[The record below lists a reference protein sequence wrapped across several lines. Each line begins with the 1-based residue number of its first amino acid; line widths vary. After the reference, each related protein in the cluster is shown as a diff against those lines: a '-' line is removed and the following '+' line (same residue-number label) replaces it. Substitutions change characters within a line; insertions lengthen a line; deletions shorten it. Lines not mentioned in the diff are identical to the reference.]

1 MSARP
6 NIAPNS
12 FLNGQNYQKLVGFL
26 RNHYTSKLGMSALP
40 ERVDTRLQ
48 KTVQHFMTEVAR
60 MQGSRATPVQLN
72 QEVVRET
79 TSSIDLWLKKQEA
92 AARPTTTTLGAF
104 TKPPTVPIPT
114 PAVQDDY
121 SRLFEDT
128 GARFE
133 SVMSERTQP
142 ANTFAQSLPDFR
154 MQQNELE
161 SNEDPVIL
169 VQRMQKAREDQARAM
184 GIQAGAGAGAQQ
196 PTAAVTQPRLEIKD
210 DIPSAMRPIPPQ
222 ADNPPPLLAPRQQD
236 YIIPQE
242 SIQKYQETE
251 YNIFLTSGDRDWLR
265 NTSENR
271 YNFSVNFNTGT
282 KKNGFSFNA
291 SLQERFRNIQRIEFV
306 KAIVPLEAYSPL
318 VRVVDNDPAVV
329 YDTTR
334 VVNIFSL
341 PFVGVRIAELNNNGF
356 STKPEEDNTF
366 AIVQYDTTWS
376 SDLLAQ
382 SVPGTAPTP
391 VLTKSGFTGLIP
403 KFLKTQKV
411 YTPAPLATLQ
421 RMTIRMERHNGEL
434 LSGDSDVHFFKR
446 ICMSNSLLS
455 IGVPTGT
462 VYGISSPQN
471 AYIFIQTSKF
481 FPYSAVSEGD
491 TIQIQGYTPATT
503 SATATDFANYINRS
517 QGHTV
522 IATAYVSGAGVITD
536 GRNDAGY
543 CNVIIIRSRFDDPTT
558 GSTGRTASYFGGG
571 DGTAE
576 TAFSLDLDNAVVEPN
591 QTGAALLN
599 TSRQTHIVIRI
610 ITRDYDSS
618 SNMRPDNV

>member
-1 MSARP
+1 MSGRP
-6 NIAPNS
+6 NLAPNS
-12 FLNGQNYQKLVGFL
+12 FLNGPNYQKLVGFL
-26 RNHYTSKLGMSALP
+26 RNHYSSKLGMSALP
-40 ERVDTRLQ
+40 ERVDSRLQ

-60 MQGSRATPVQLN
+60 LQGSRATPVQLN

-79 TSSIDLWLKKQEA
+79 TQSIDLWLKKQEA
-92 AARPTTTTLGAF
+92 AARPTTTTAGAF
-104 TKPPTVPIPT
+104 TKPPAQPIPT
-114 PAVQDDY
+114 PAQDDY

-128 GARFE
+128 GSRFE
-133 SVMSERTQP
+133 SVMAERTQP
-142 ANTFAQSLPDFR
+142 GNTFVPPTPDFR
-154 MQQNELE
+154 LTSELE
-161 SNEDPVIL
+161 SNEDPVLL
-169 VQRMQKAREDQARAM
+169 VQRMQKAREEQARAM
-184 GIQAGAGAGAQQ
+184 GIAV
-196 PTAAVTQPRLEIKD
+196 PPPTTAAAPPRLEIKD
-210 DIPSAMRPIPPQ
+210 DIPSAMRPVPPQ

-251 YNIFLTSGDRDWLR
+251 YNIFLTSSDRDWLR

-291 SLQERFRNIQRIEFV
+291 ALQERFRNIQRIEFV
-306 KAIVPLEAYSPL
+306 KAIVPLEAYTPL
-318 VRVVDNDPAVV
+318 VRVTDTDPTIV

-376 SDLLAQ
+376 SDLAAPA
-382 SVPGTAPTP
+382 VMGTAPAP
-391 VLTKSGFTGLIP
+391 ILTKSGFAGLIP

-421 RMTIRMERHNGEL
+421 RLTIRMERHNGEL
-434 LSGDSDVHFFKR
+434 LSGDSDVLYFKR
-446 ICMSNSLLS
+446 VCMSSSLLS

-462 VYGISSPQN
+462 VYGVSTPQN
-471 AYIFIQTSKF
+471 SYIFIQTSKF

-491 TIQIQGYTPATT
+491 TIQIQGYTPAST
-503 SATATDFANYINRS
+503 SATAIDFMNFMNRP

-522 IATAYVSGAGVITD
+522 IATAFVSADSGGVITD
-536 GRNDAGY
+536 GRNNAGY
-543 CNVIIIRSRFDDPTT
+543 CNVIILRSRFDDPTS
-558 GSTGRTASYFGGG
+558 GSTDRTTAYFGGG

-576 TAFSLDLDNAVVEPN
+576 IALGLDLDNIAIEPN

-599 TSRQTHIVIRI
+599 TSRQTHVVLRI
-610 ITRDYDSS
+610 ITRDYDST
-618 SNMRPDNV
+618 SNIRPDNV

>member
-1 MSARP
+1 MSTRP
-6 NIAPNS
+6 NITPNS
-12 FLNGQNYQKLVGFL
+12 FLNGPNYQKLVGYL
-26 RNHYTSKLGMSALP
+26 RNHYTTKLGMSALP

-60 MQGSRATPVQLN
+60 LQGSRATPVQLN

-79 TSSIDLWLKKQEA
+79 TSSIDLWLKKQES
-92 AARPTTTTLGAF
+92 AARPTTTTVGAF
-104 TKPPTVPIPT
+104 TKPPAAPIPT
-114 PAVQDDY
+114 PAASQDDF

-128 GARFE
+128 GSRFE
-133 SVMSERTQP
+133 SIMSERTQP
-142 ANTFAQSLPDFR
+142 ANTFAQPTPDFR
-154 MQQNELE
+154 IQQNELE

-169 VQRMQKAREDQARAM
+169 VQRMQKAREEQARAM
-184 GIQAGAGAGAQQ
+184 GIQTPSSQTQQ
-196 PTAAVTQPRLEIKD
+196 QPRLEIKD
-210 DIPSAMRPIPPQ
+210 DIPSAVRPIPPQ

-271 YNFSVNFNTGT
+271 YNFSVNFNTGS
-282 KKNGFSFNA
+282 KKNGFGFNA

-318 VRVVDNDPAVV
+318 VRVSENTPTAV

-391 VLTKSGFTGLIP
+391 VLTKSGYTGLIP

-462 VYGISSPQN
+462 VYGITSPQN
-471 AYIFIQTSKF
+471 SYIFIQTSKF

-503 SATATDFANYINRS
+503 SATATDFANFVNRL
-517 QGHTV
+517 QGHAV

-543 CNVIIIRSRFDDPTT
+543 CNVIIIRSRFDDPTS
-558 GSTGRTASYFGGG
+558 GSTGRITSYFGGG

-576 TAFSLDLDNAVVEPN
+576 IAFGLDLDNASVEPN

-599 TSRQTHIVIRI
+599 SNRQTHIVIRI
-610 ITRDYDSS
+610 ITRDYDST
-618 SNMRPDNV
+618 SNIRPDNV